1 MARSVFQ
8 ANGFDILLRE
18 IEMLNQMRVISNS
31 GGCRI
36 LLFTA
41 H

>member
-1 MARSVFQ
+1 MARSVLQ
-8 ANGFDILLRE
+8 ANGFDILLRK
-18 IEMLNQMRVISNS
+18 MQMMNQMSVISNS